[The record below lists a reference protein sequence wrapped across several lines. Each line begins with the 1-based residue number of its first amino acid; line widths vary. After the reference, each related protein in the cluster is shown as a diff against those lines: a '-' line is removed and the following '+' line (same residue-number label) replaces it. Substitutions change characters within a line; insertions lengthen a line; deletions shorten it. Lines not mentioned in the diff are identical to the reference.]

1 MTNQK
6 KKKNPPLPACSPQ
19 SPGETNPLE
28 QELSRQQKEI
38 ERLREIVKLQN
49 IILEKSPSGYYIV
62 QNGVFR
68 LMNSVALSFTG
79 YSPGDLIGKKADL
92 LIHPDDKQSVRKT
105 ARDMLLGENRSPYEF
120 RILTKKGET
129 RWVLDAIVP
138 ILFQGKQAILG
149 TSMDITRQKL
159 LEQKMIESENL
170 YRTIFETTGSMTMIG
185 DEYKTVSLVNA
196 EFEKLTGFRREDWEG
211 KKSWTEYT
219 HPDDLPRMEEYFRM
233 RRIQPEA
240 VPKAYESRL
249 IDSQGK
255 IKHILVNVNMIPGTR
270 KHVSTAIDITEL
282 KEAEKQL
289 IRKSENL
296 LELNTAL
303 KVLLDQ
309 RENDRKNLET
319 TFLSNIREFVLPCI
333 EKIRK
338 MNPDKRLQIYV
349 DLLESNLN
357 HILTPFSRTLSAKY
371 MNLTSTEI
379 KVADL
384 VKEGKNSKDIS
395 ALLNITSNC
404 VDIHRYH
411 IRKKLGLAKRANL
424 EAFLKNI
431 PS

>member
-1 MTNQK
+1 
-6 KKKNPPLPACSPQ
+6 
-19 SPGETNPLE
+19 LE
-28 QELSRQQKEI
+28 QELGK
-38 ERLREIVKLQN
+38 LREIVKLQN

-62 QNGVFR
+62 QNGVFK

-79 YSPGDLIGKKADL
+79 YNPGELIGKKADL
-92 LIHPDDKQSVRKT
+92 LIHPDDRESVRKI
-105 ARDMLLGENRSPYEF
+105 ARDMLNGKNRSPYEF
-120 RILTKKGET
+120 RILTRNGET

-149 TSMDITRQKL
+149 TSMDISRQKL
-159 LEQKMIESENL
+159 LEQKMTESETL
-170 YRTIFETTGSMTMIG
+170 YRTIFETTGSMTIIG
-185 DEYKTVSLVNA
+185 DEYKMISLVNA

-233 RRIQPEA
+233 RRINPDT
-240 VPKAYESRL
+240 VPKTYESRL
-249 IDSQGK
+249 IDRHGK
-255 IKHILVNVNMIPGTR
+255 VKHILVNVNMIPGTR

-289 IRKSENL
+289 IQKSESL

-309 RENDRKNLET
+309 RENDRKTLET

-338 MNPDKRLQIYV
+338 MNPDKRILTYIE
-349 DLLESNLN
+349 LLESNLN

-384 VKEGKNSKDIS
+384 VKEGKNSKEIS

-411 IRKKLGLAKRANL
+411 IRKKLGLAKGTHL